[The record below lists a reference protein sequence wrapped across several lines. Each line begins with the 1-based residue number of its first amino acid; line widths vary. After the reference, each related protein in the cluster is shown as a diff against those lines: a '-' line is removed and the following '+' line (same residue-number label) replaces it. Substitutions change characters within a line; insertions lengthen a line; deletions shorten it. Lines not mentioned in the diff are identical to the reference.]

1 MRDKLLRQEIDN
13 MSDRIYELQQKSEH
27 LTNGQRYAVINEI
40 EKSIHHLSNDLRHLE
55 HQFYTQRTTDET
67 LQKDIQ
73 ILEKQINDLENIK
86 SDLTARIN
94 TETEHTRQE
103 LNDKIIL
110 FMCQALTPIKE
121 SIESDREEIQ
131 SIKSNINSLKDDI
144 REYQKSQEI
153 KEAAKFDRFKM
164 ILTAVVAA
172 LAAIS
177 TLSLWLEPSIRIL
190 MHIFFQT

>member
-1 MRDKLLRQEIDN
+1 MKDELLRQEINN

-40 EKSIHHLSNDLRHLE
+40 EKSIHQLRNDLRHLE
-55 HQFYTQRTTDET
+55 HQFYTQQTADET
-67 LQKDIQ
+67 LQKDIL

-86 SDLTARIN
+86 SDLTTRIN

-110 FMCQALTPIKE
+110 FMSQELTPIKE
-121 SIESDREEIQ
+121 SIENNKEEIQ
-131 SIKSNINSLKDDI
+131 SIKSDINSLKDEI
-144 REYQKSQEI
+144 REYQKNQEI

-164 ILTAVVAA
+164 ILTAVVAT

-190 MHIFFQT
+190 MQIFF

>member
-55 HQFYTQRTTDET
+55 HQFYTQRTNDET

-144 REYQKSQEI
+144 R
-153 KEAAKFDRFKM
+153 
-164 ILTAVVAA
+164 
-172 LAAIS
+172 
-177 TLSLWLEPSIRIL
+177 
-190 MHIFFQT
+190 

>member
-1 MRDKLLRQEIDN
+1 MVEELLRQELQE
-13 MSDRIYELQQKSEH
+13 MSEKIYDLQQKSEH

-40 EKSIHHLSNDLRHLE
+40 EKNIYQLRNDLRHLE
-55 HQFYTQRTTDET
+55 HQLYTQQTNDET
-67 LQKDIQ
+67 LQKDIN
-73 ILEKQINDLENIK
+73 ILEKQINELENIK
-86 SDLTARIN
+86 SDLNARIN

-110 FMCQALTPIKE
+110 FMSQELSPIKR
-121 SIESDREEIQ
+121 SIETNQEEVQDLKQDITALREEIQ
-131 SIKSNINSLKDDI
+131 
-144 REYQKSQEI
+144 EYKKNQEI
-153 KEAAKFDRFKM
+153 KEVARFDRFKM

-190 MHIFFQT
+190 FDLFF

>member
-1 MRDKLLRQEIDN
+1 MVEELLRQEIQE
-13 MSDRIYELQQKSEH
+13 MSEKIYDLQQKSEH

-40 EKSIHHLSNDLRHLE
+40 EKNIYQLRNDLRHLE
-55 HQFYTQRTTDET
+55 HQLYTQQTNDEA
-67 LQKDIQ
+67 LQKDID
-73 ILEKQINDLENIK
+73 ILEKQINELENIK
-86 SDLTARIN
+86 SDLNARIN

-110 FMCQALTPIKE
+110 FMSQELSPIKR
-121 SIESDREEIQ
+121 SIETNQEEVQDLKQDITALREEI
-131 SIKSNINSLKDDI
+131 
-144 REYQKSQEI
+144 REYKKNQEI
-153 KEAAKFDRFKM
+153 KEVARFDRFKM

-190 MHIFFQT
+190 MDIFF

>member
-1 MRDKLLRQEIDN
+1 MVDELIRKEISS

-40 EKSIHHLSNDLRHLE
+40 EKSIYQLRNDLRHLE
-55 HQFYTQRTTDET
+55 HQLYTQQTNDEN

-73 ILEKQINDLENIK
+73 ILGKEINDLENIK

-94 TETEHTRQE
+94 TETEHTRKE

-110 FMCQALTPIKE
+110 FMSQELIPIKE
-121 SIESDREEIQ
+121 SIENNKKEFS
-131 SIKSNINSLKDDI
+131 SIKDEINLLKEDI
-144 REYQKSQEI
+144 NEYKKNQEI
-153 KEAAKFDRFKM
+153 KEVARFDHFKM
-164 ILTAVVAA
+164 ILTGVVAA

-177 TLSLWLEPSIRIL
+177 TLSLWLEPTIRTLISV
-190 MHIFFQT
+190 FF

>member
-1 MRDKLLRQEIDN
+1 MPEKLLREEINN
-13 MSDRIYELQQKSEH
+13 MSKMIHELQQKSEH

-40 EKSIHHLSNDLRHLE
+40 EKSIYQLRNDLRHLE
-55 HQFYTQRTTDET
+55 HQLYTQKTNDET
-67 LQKDIQ
+67 LQKDIK

-94 TETEHTRQE
+94 TENEHTRQE

-110 FMCQALTPIKE
+110 FMTQELTPIKK
-121 SIESDREEIQ
+121 SIE
-131 SIKSNINSLKDDI
+131 NKDDI
-144 REYQKSQEI
+144 QEIKNEISSLVNDFNEYKKNQEI
-153 KEAAKFDRFKM
+153 KEVARFDRFKM
-164 ILTAVVAA
+164 IITAVVAA

-190 MHIFFQT
+190 MQIFF

>member
-1 MRDKLLRQEIDN
+1 MVDELIRKEISS

-40 EKSIHHLSNDLRHLE
+40 EKSIYQLRNDLRHLE
-55 HQFYTQRTTDET
+55 HQLYTQQTNDEN

-73 ILEKQINDLENIK
+73 LLEKEINDLENIK

-94 TETEHTRQE
+94 TETEHTRKE

-110 FMCQALTPIKE
+110 FMSQELIPIKE
-121 SIESDREEIQ
+121 SIENNKKEFSSIRDEINLL
-131 SIKSNINSLKDDI
+131 KEDIN
-144 REYQKSQEI
+144 EYKKNQEI
-153 KEAAKFDRFKM
+153 KEVARFDHFKM
-164 ILTAVVAA
+164 ILTGVVAA

-177 TLSLWLEPSIRIL
+177 TLSLWLEPTIRTLISV
-190 MHIFFQT
+190 FF